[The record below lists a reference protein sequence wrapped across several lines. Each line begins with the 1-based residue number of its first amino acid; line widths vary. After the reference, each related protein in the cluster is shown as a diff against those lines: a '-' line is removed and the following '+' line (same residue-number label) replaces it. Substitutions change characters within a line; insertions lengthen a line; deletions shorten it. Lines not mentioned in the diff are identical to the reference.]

1 MIGCN
6 SCLDF
11 RPRTSPGELTS
22 SGQTNSQKSPSP
34 LCPLVQ
40 CAVLVQMI
48 HPPLRSPLS
57 GGPMYHAA
65 DYLPPMNNIFVLS
78 CTSLMQSARTH
89 HHRRSSAIVHPFHFP
104 TFNANH
110 FVNCLDCIKYFV
122 HVSNIYCQAFKYF
135 LPRSQI
141 FFRLSKSPCMR
152 PACVHLRPIT
162 ITSSKHYLS
171 SLPVIWRPS
180 PVNIEEKGRD
190 T

>member
-1 MIGCN
+1 M
-6 SCLDF
+6 
-11 RPRTSPGELTS
+11 SPCAVCSVG
-22 SGQTNSQKSPSP
+22 TNDPSPSP
-34 LCPLVQ
+34 LPQWL
-40 CAVLVQMI
+40 
-48 HPPLRSPLS
+48 
-57 GGPMYHAA
+57 AA
-65 DYLPPMNNIFVLS
+65 PCITLQIICLLMNNIFVLS

-104 TFNANH
+104 TFNGNP

-122 HVSNIYCQAFKYF
+122 PVSNISCQAFKYF

-141 FFRLSKSPCMR
+141 FFCLSKSPCMR

>member
-1 MIGCN
+1 
-6 SCLDF
+6 
-11 RPRTSPGELTS
+11 
-22 SGQTNSQKSPSP
+22 
-34 LCPLVQ
+34 
-40 CAVLVQMI
+40 MI
-48 HPPLRSPLS
+48 HPPL
-57 GGPMYHAA
+57 GPMYHAA

-89 HHRRSSAIVHPFHFP
+89 HHRRSSAILHPFHFP

-110 FVNCLDCIKYFV
+110 FVNCLDCTKYFV
-122 HVSNIYCQAFKYF
+122 PVSNISCQAFKYF

-190 T
+190 TWCAVISNCKLFNLKLLQTSNL